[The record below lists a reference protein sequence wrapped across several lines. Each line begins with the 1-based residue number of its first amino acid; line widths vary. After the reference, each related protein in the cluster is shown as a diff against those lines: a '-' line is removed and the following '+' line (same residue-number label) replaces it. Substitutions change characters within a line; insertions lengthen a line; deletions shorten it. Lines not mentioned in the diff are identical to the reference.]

1 MTLLLL
7 IGIIVST
14 AGNSFGQR
22 RSHRYKNLIEHDH
35 KLYHFGFSLGFNRM
49 DFTLRTIED
58 FDDLGLGGFTEPT
71 PEFDTLFS
79 VLTRPQDGF
88 NIGIVSNLKLT
99 PHLDLRFVPTLAFG
113 DRSIVYSG
121 YKNSVPITRTQHLE
135 STFLDFP
142 LHLKFKSSRM
152 TNTRVYVTGGLKY
165 SYDLA
170 SAQDKEDFEE
180 EVLARLRKND
190 LYLELGA
197 GFDYYFF
204 FFKFSTEIKASFG
217 MRDMLVRDN
226 TMFSNSIDRL
236 NSKIV
241 DRKSVV

>member
-1 MTLLLL
+1 M
-7 IGIIVST
+7 IVLPVS
-14 AGNSFGQR
+14 SSYGQR
-22 RSHRYKNLIEHDH
+22 RTHRYQNLINHDH

-49 DFTLRTIED
+49 DFVLRPID
-58 FDDLGLGGFTEPT
+58 NFDDLGLGGFTEPT
-71 PEFDTLFS
+71 PEFDTLHS
-79 VLTRPQDGF
+79 VLTRPHDGF

-113 DRSIVYSG
+113 DRSIIYSG
-121 YKNSVPITRTQHLE
+121 YKNQAPITRTQQIE

-152 TNTRVYVTGGLKY
+152 TNTRVYVTGGIKY

-170 SAQDKEDFEE
+170 SAQDKEDYEE
-180 EVLARLRKND
+180 EILARLQKND
-190 LYLELGA
+190 FYLELGA
-197 GFDYYFF
+197 GFDYYFY
-204 FFKFSTEIKASFG
+204 FFKFSTELKASFG
-217 MRDMLVRDN
+217 LRDMLVRDN

-241 DRKSVV
+241 MLSFTFE